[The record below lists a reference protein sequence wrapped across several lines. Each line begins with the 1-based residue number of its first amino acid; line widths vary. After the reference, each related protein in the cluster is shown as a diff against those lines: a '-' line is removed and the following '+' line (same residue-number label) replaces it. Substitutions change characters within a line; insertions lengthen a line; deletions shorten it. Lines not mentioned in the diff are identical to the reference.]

1 MVLARNPIS
10 TICRLSDL
18 HPHHNLQVSQT
29 ILSQAHSFMV
39 TTERPAGSG
48 LHGPQRTMLQREY
61 LRQRSHSELITKGRH
76 LRTDAWHV
84 VASTDP
90 LVDSDEE
97 LMDEY
102 VRNDYSESLESIS
115 QPQPLIN
122 VVDQRIAVI
131 ARLRGRAPTPPPDN
145 VTLPNNV
152 PDTRE
157 HRWRTVQSWK

>member
-1 MVLARNPIS
+1 M
-10 TICRLSDL
+10 
-18 HPHHNLQVSQT
+18 
-29 ILSQAHSFMV
+29 
-39 TTERPAGSG
+39 
-48 LHGPQRTMLQREY
+48 
-61 LRQRSHSELITKGRH
+61 LITKGRH

-102 VRNDYSESLESIS
+102 VRNDYSESLGSVRRV
-115 QPQPLIN
+115 QPLMVI
-122 VVDQRIAVI
+122 VDQRIAVL

-145 VTLPNNV
+145 APASLS
-152 PDTRE
+152 DTRE